1 MSEKNQKPGKKA
13 VREEAERTDLK
24 PRQAGEEPVRELIVW
39 ENGAQ
44 TRDGGRIERE
54 STVRAV
60 PLGTG
65 NAGAKPPVIVIVSSG
80 FGAASHSASPVRMAR
95 PRMDAGLR
103 MAA

>member
-1 MSEKNQKPGKKA
+1 MNEENQKPGVRA
-13 VREEAERTDLK
+13 VREEAEGPDLK
-24 PRQAGEEPVRELIVW
+24 PRQAGEELVREVIVW
-39 ENGAQ
+39 ENSAQ
-44 TRDGGRIERE
+44 IREGGRIERE

-80 FGAASHSASPVRMAR
+80 FGAASHSSPPIRAAR
-95 PRMDAGLR
+95 PRTDAGLR